1 MNCHQS
7 LPDRRAKHLKTKP
20 LLKPLSNPLP
30 KLLLLLL
37 SSATLAGCQMAGQH
51 MASVQAGMTGENLS
65 VGQVQREISVGMSS
79 AQVVEVLGAPN
90 IVTTDD
96 QRREVWVY
104 DKIATDRA
112 YSASSGGISTL
123 FLGFGGNFGGLGGA
137 GASGSSGAASTS
149 QRTLT
154 IIIKFD
160 NNGRVRDFAYHQS
173 KF

>member
-1 MNCHQS
+1 MSKNHCTCFSPLYKILLPIFGS
-7 LPDRRAKHLKTKP
+7 L
-20 LLKPLSNPLP
+20 S
-30 KLLLLLL
+30 
-37 SSATLAGCQMAGQH
+37 LAGCQMASQH
-51 MASVQAGMTGENLS
+51 MADVQAGMTGENLS
-65 VGQVQREISVGMSS
+65 VGTVQREIRVGMSS
-79 AQVVEVLGAPN
+79 AEVVQVLGAPN

-96 QRREVWVY
+96 ERREVWVY

-112 YSASSGGISTL
+112 YSTSSGGISTL
-123 FLGFGGNFGGLGGA
+123 FLGFGGGFGGIGGA

-160 NNGRVRDFAYHQS
+160 AANRVRDFAYHQS